1 MSESEIEYHLKFKLI
16 EECHELFR
24 AGTQDEFLKEAA
36 DILEILHNLAQEAGI
51 RWEEVEKTAESQH
64 LGRGR
69 SRPTEAY
76 YRKTS
81 IPQLLT
87 KESKLSIIDL
97 IKRELEGS
105 RVLHI
110 ASAFCTRSMLNQFVN
125 PFLSFSTRGGR
136 LRLLTSVMNN
146 FNNLDDLE
154 QFCAIVPNM
163 ELRIFYPASSGDRRD
178 FSVAPPPFHLKCYLF
193 EKESGYHSLLIGSSN
208 LTGGG
213 MLNNHE
219 WNYFSNS
226 EVNLP
231 LDRIRSSFEKAK
243 DEYNHYWSFDTIPV
257 SAEFL
262 KIYRPRWERTR
273 TLRSS
278 AAQTIQEILESRAV
292 PRPVQQDALRS
303 LADKRKA
310 GVGRTAVIAAT
321 GMGKTHLAAFD
332 FLNSG
337 FKNVLFIAHRE
348 NILLKAREV
357 FRKVVGNNTFG
368 KLLSGSNHSDPLEK
382 ALRPRSS
389 LFAMVQS
396 LSKKANL
403 ELFPR
408 QFFDYIVIDEF
419 HHSEAGSYRKILK
432 RFEPQFL
439 LGLTATPERM
449 DGRDVL
455 QHCNYDVSFEV
466 RLFEAIENRWLV
478 PFQYF
483 AIYDESDYSCVRWTG
498 RGYDEQ
504 ELDSLLNQDTRAR
517 LVVNNLKKFF
527 PSSGKVKAL
536 AFCAS
541 KTHARFMD
549 KSFSRLGVPSVCLLG
564 EDSVEKRERAMNRLQ
579 DESDDLQ
586 IICSVDVFGEGVDIP
601 SVSHVLFLRPT
612 QSFTVFLQQLGRG
625 LRMIPEKEYLVALDF
640 VGNFRK
646 SYVAALALQGYHSV
660 QEYINTLS
668 RERSRKPPTGCYI
681 SPDTEVRRIWKDEI
695 RRVLRVDRKEALAQL
710 YWELR
715 ENVDRSPCLMDF
727 FANPEVHDPYKLLKA
742 FGGWLRAKEYIGDLT
757 EQEKELLGT
766 PGESFLLHIEME
778 LNQARSYKMVVL
790 ICLLNTDTNRS
801 SWTVPEI
808 AEMFKQYFLDHRE
821 HLFDYKDMDRHKDP
835 VVYPLS
841 KVESKLRQMPLHFL
855 SNTADDYFILDREK
869 DIFSLKP
876 EVLPYWPQSYY
887 REMVSDR
894 VMFTLKRYFYLQ
906 ERNNKRGQV
915 G

>member
-1 MSESEIEYHLKFKLI
+1 MPESDIEYRLKFKLI

-24 AGTQDEFLKEAA
+24 AGTPDEFLQESA
-36 DILEILHNLAQEAGI
+36 DILDILRNLAREVGVE
-51 RWEEVEKTAESQH
+51 WEEVEVTAESRR
-64 LGRGR
+64 LDGGRP
-69 SRPTEAY
+69 SPTEAF
-76 YRKTS
+76 YRQT

-87 KESKLSIIDL
+87 KESELSIIDL
-97 IKRELEGS
+97 IKKELEGS
-105 RVLHI
+105 RVLNI
-110 ASAFCTRSMLNQFVN
+110 ASAFCTRSMLNLFVD
-125 PFLSFSTRGGR
+125 PFLSFSARGGR
-136 LRLLTSVMNN
+136 IRLLTSVMNN
-146 FNNLDDLE
+146 FNNLEDLE
-154 QFCAIVPNM
+154 QFCANIPNM

-213 MLNNHE
+213 MLNNYE

-231 LDRIRSSFEKAK
+231 LDRSRSPFEKAK
-243 DEYNHYWSFDTIPV
+243 DEYDQHWSADTIPV
-257 SAEFL
+257 SPEFL
-262 KIYRPRWERTR
+262 KIYRPRWERTHA
-273 TLRSS
+273 LRHS
-278 AAQTIQEILESRAV
+278 AAETIQEIVESIAV
-292 PRPVQQDALRS
+292 PRPVQQDALSS
-303 LADKRKA
+303 LANKRKT
-310 GVGRTAVIAAT
+310 GVERTTVIAAT

-332 FLNSG
+332 FHNSG
-337 FKNVLFIAHRE
+337 FGNVLFIAHRE
-348 NILLKAREV
+348 NILLEARRV
-357 FRKVVGNNTFG
+357 FRKVVGKNNFG
-368 KLLSGSNHSDPLEK
+368 KLLSGSNQSDPLEK
-382 ALRPRSS
+382 ALQPGSS

-396 LSKKANL
+396 LSKKDKL
-403 ELFPR
+403 ESFPR

-419 HHSEAGSYRKILK
+419 HHSEAGSYRRILN

-483 AIYDESDYSCVRWTG
+483 AIHDESDYSQVRWTG
-498 RGYDEQ
+498 SGYDEQ
-504 ELDSLLNQDTRAR
+504 ELESLLNQDTRAQ

-541 KTHARFMD
+541 KAHARYMN
-549 KSFSRLGVPSVCLLG
+549 KSFNRLGVPSVCLLG
-564 EDSVEKRERAMNRLQ
+564 EDSVEMRERAMRRLQ
-579 DESDDLQ
+579 DESDELQ

-625 LRMIPEKEYLVALDF
+625 LRMVPEKEYLVALDF

-660 QEYINTLS
+660 QEYINTSS
-668 RERSRKPPTGCYI
+668 RDRRRKPPAGCYI
-681 SPDTEVRRIWKDEI
+681 SPDTDVRKIWDEEI
-695 RRVLRVDRKEALAQL
+695 RRVLSVDRKEALAQL

-715 ENVDRSPCLMDF
+715 ANVDRSPRLMDF
-727 FANPEVHDPYKLLKA
+727 FANPEIHDPYKLLQA
-742 FGGWLRAKEYIGDLT
+742 FGGWLRAKEYVGDLS
-757 EQEKELLGT
+757 EREKELLGT
-766 PGESFLLHIEME
+766 SGEAFLRHIEME
-778 LNQARSYKMVVL
+778 LNQVRSFKMVVL
-790 ICLLNTDTNRS
+790 TCLLSTEPKRT
-801 SWTVPEI
+801 SWKVPEI
-808 AEMFKQYFLDHRE
+808 AEMFKQYYLYHRE
-821 HLFDYKDMDRHKDP
+821 HLFDYKDMAKHEDP
-835 VVYPLS
+835 TAFPLTR
-841 KVESKLRQMPLHFL
+841 VESKLRQMPLNYL
-855 SNTADDYFILDREK
+855 SNTEDDFFIFDREK
-869 DIFSLKP
+869 DFISLKP

-894 VMFTLKRYFYLQ
+894 VTFTLKRYFYLKEQ
-906 ERNNKRGQV
+906 RSRNV
-915 G
+915 

>member
-24 AGTQDEFLKEAA
+24 AGTRDELLKESS
-36 DILEILHNLAQEAGI
+36 DILEILHNLAQEVGI
-51 RWEEVEKTAESQH
+51 RWEEIEETAESRR
-64 LGRGR
+64 LGRGG
-69 SRPTEAY
+69 SRLTEAFP
-76 YRKTS
+76 KETS

-87 KESKLSIIDL
+87 KESELSIIDL

-105 RVLHI
+105 QVLHI
-110 ASAFCTRSMLNQFVN
+110 ASAFCTRSMLNLFVD
-125 PFLSFSTRGGR
+125 PFLSFSARGGH

-146 FNNLDDLE
+146 FNNLEDLE
-154 QFCAIVPNM
+154 QFCSIVPNM
-163 ELRIFYPASSGDRRD
+163 KLRIFYPASSGDRRD

-193 EKESGYHSLLIGSSN
+193 EKESGDHSLLIGSSN

-231 LDRIRSSFEKAK
+231 LDRSRSPFEKAK
-243 DEYNHYWSFDTIPV
+243 DEYNHYWSLDTIPA

-273 TLRSS
+273 ALRSS
-278 AAQTIQEILESRAV
+278 VAQTIQEIVESRVV

-303 LADKRKA
+303 LADKRNA
-310 GVGRTAVIAAT
+310 GAGRTAVIAAT
-321 GMGKTHLAAFD
+321 GMGKTHLSAFD
-332 FLNSG
+332 FRNSG

-357 FRKVVGNNTFG
+357 FRKVVGKNKFG
-368 KLLSGSNHSDPLEK
+368 KLLSGSNQSDPLEK
-382 ALRPRSS
+382 ALQPGSS
-389 LFAMVQS
+389 FFAMVQS
-396 LSKKANL
+396 LSKKDNL
-403 ELFPR
+403 EFFPR

-419 HHSEAGSYRKILK
+419 HHSEARSYRKILE
-432 RFEPQFL
+432 RFRPRFL

-455 QHCNYDVSFEV
+455 RHCDYDVSFEV

-483 AIYDESDYSCVRWTG
+483 AVYDESDYSQVRWTG

-504 ELDSLLNQDTRAR
+504 ELDSLLNQDTRAQ
-517 LVVNNLKKFF
+517 LVLKTLKKFL

-541 KTHARFMD
+541 KAHARFMD
-549 KSFSRLGVPSVCLLG
+549 KSFNRLNVPSVCMLG

-579 DESDDLQ
+579 NESDDLQ

-625 LRMIPEKEYLVALDF
+625 LRMVPEKEYLVVLDF
-640 VGNFRK
+640 VGNFKK

-660 QEYINTLS
+660 QAYINTS
-668 RERSRKPPTGCYI
+668 ARDRSRKPPAGCYI
-681 SPDTEVRRIWKDEI
+681 SPDTEVRRIWNDEI
-695 RRVLRVDRKEALAQL
+695 RRLRVNRKKTLAQL

-715 ENVDRSPCLMDF
+715 ENVDRSPRLMDF
-727 FANPEVHDPYKLLKA
+727 FANPEIHDPYKLLKA
-742 FGGWLRAKEYIGDLT
+742 FGGWLRAKEYVGDLT
-757 EQEKELLGT
+757 EQEKELLDT
-766 PGESFLLHIEME
+766 PGESFLLHIEMQ
-778 LNQARSYKMVVL
+778 LHQNRSYKMVVL
-790 ICLLNTDTNRS
+790 NCLLSTDSKRS

-808 AEMFKQYFLDHRE
+808 ADGFKKHYLKHRE
-821 HLFDYKDMDRHKDP
+821 HLFDYKDMAGHEDP
-835 VVYPLS
+835 AAFPLTR
-841 KVESKLRQMPLHFL
+841 VESELRKMPLNYL
-855 SNTADDYFILDREK
+855 SNTEVDYFIFDRDK
-869 DIFSLKP
+869 DVFGLKP
-876 EVLPYWPQSYY
+876 EMLPYWPQSYY

-894 VMFTLKRYFYLQ
+894 VTFTLKRYFYRK
-906 ERNNKRGQV
+906 EGNNKLV
-915 G
+915 